1 MLLRWIGVMIL
12 LFGSVIASAVTF
24 RDFSGA
30 CQGGGDGTL
39 VGWNRID
46 ISWVS
51 AEPEAGRYDEAYLNK
66 IYLDIRKNL
75 EQGVKVLP
83 MIGYAPGWASRGG
96 EYVFTRGDSRRVYT
110 KLAGNEYL
118 MRELIRNKK
127 GKWIP
132 KTGKDGKNIETRVR
146 SPQIPLAPENIEKW
160 QAFVRR
166 VVSDLRKKPYN
177 LEYFQIWN
185 EAHPASGFYNGE
197 LREYLTNVHL
207 PAARAIRELGGKV
220 VYGGFPCCGTV
231 DHLARELTETDAWKS
246 LDVIDIHYFPEWCME
261 YLRDQAAKNGRPDIG
276 VWQTEIIFHNNYY
289 AVAQIY
295 PNVLYWGLTHD
306 WRYADRYKLFFFAY
320 GSPDDPKAY
329 GYGKCLVSG
338 KELSPHGR
346 ALKTLVDLFGD
357 DQLTAYDRIVSRPKL
372 EFANRGDRIAGFRF
386 GNKILV
392 AVNLDSGT
400 REQQENEKIETMRL
414 AFPGIK
420 RDSVIR
426 ATRIGIFGE
435 RRPLVLR
442 NASTGVTVEVPL
454 LEEAD
459 NRYADK
465 LLKEKSLR
473 RPVFYTLLEL
483 K

>member
-96 EYVFTRGDSRRVYT
+96 EYGFTRGDSRRVYT

-185 EAHPASGFYNGE
+185 EAH
-197 LREYLTNVHL
+197 LR
-207 PAARAIRELGGKV
+207 P
-220 VYGGFPCCGTV
+220 F
-231 DHLARELTETDAWKS
+231 
-246 LDVIDIHYFPEWCME
+246 
-261 YLRDQAAKNGRPDIG
+261 Q
-276 VWQTEIIFHNNYY
+276 
-289 AVAQIY
+289 
-295 PNVLYWGLTHD
+295 
-306 WRYADRYKLFFFAY
+306 
-320 GSPDDPKAY
+320 
-329 GYGKCLVSG
+329 
-338 KELSPHGR
+338 
-346 ALKTLVDLFGD
+346 
-357 DQLTAYDRIVSRPKL
+357 
-372 EFANRGDRIAGFRF
+372 
-386 GNKILV
+386 
-392 AVNLDSGT
+392 
-400 REQQENEKIETMRL
+400 
-414 AFPGIK
+414 
-420 RDSVIR
+420 
-426 ATRIGIFGE
+426 
-435 RRPLVLR
+435 
-442 NASTGVTVEVPL
+442 
-454 LEEAD
+454 
-459 NRYADK
+459 
-465 LLKEKSLR
+465 
-473 RPVFYTLLEL
+473 
-483 K
+483 